1 MNIPSNTMYTEKITP
16 SKRYKYAACIIFI
29 LITITYSLFIFKK
42 DALHV
47 DEVLSFAISTYN
59 SYGFEKNF
67 DEGVLY
73 TSDALKKYLL
83 GYEDSIH
90 DTINDIISLRK
101 NNRDSPHT
109 NFYYSLLRLSLIGSQ
124 FSGMDTLMIR
134 AGILNICI
142 SIITFLL
149 LYKLSLLILT
159 TDTARITC
167 LVLAFFSPAAIANV
181 LFYRPYQL
189 QTLFFVI
196 SIFLFYTIINK
207 INNTTT
213 TTIKN
218 NIHSIIVYSFIISL
232 IILTGYFSLLYIFI
246 FFMSLIYISYTKNTK
261 WLTTIVF
268 ISIITIVFIFLIYP
282 RFFLGLTSYRA
293 SESLFKT
300 MSLTPIENIQQS
312 LSYLYKLVTSNFL
325 CISGVLSVILIY
337 ALYKLRSFSLFWG
350 TIVMAAAFFSSAAL
364 IMAPYKTLR
373 YIMPIF
379 PVYAL
384 IIAKI
389 CDIEGKRG
397 VISCMVV
404 LTFFISTMLSN
415 PVENYKSQPASL
427 PRHGIVI
434 VAEKNTWKLSSLIP
448 FLEGEYSFKNS
459 CPKASWYSSNTAE
472 EIFFIDEQCLTTEV
486 KNTLS
491 LEGRQGYYSIAKR
504 KDSPAE

>member
-1 MNIPSNTMYTEKITP
+1 
-16 SKRYKYAACIIFI
+16 
-29 LITITYSLFIFKK
+29 
-42 DALHV
+42 
-47 DEVLSFAISTYN
+47 
-59 SYGFEKNF
+59 
-67 DEGVLY
+67 
-73 TSDALKKYLL
+73 
-83 GYEDSIH
+83 
-90 DTINDIISLRK
+90 
-101 NNRDSPHT
+101 
-109 NFYYSLLRLSLIGSQ
+109 
-124 FSGMDTLMIR
+124 MIR

-149 LYKLSLLILT
+149 LYKLSLVIFT

-167 LVLAFFSPAAIANV
+167 LILAFFSPAAIANV

-196 SIFLFYTIINK
+196 SIFLFYTITNK
-207 INNTTT
+207 INNTTAKIENNAH
-213 TTIKN
+213 TI
-218 NIHSIIVYSFIISL
+218 ISYSFIISL

-246 FFMSLIYISYTKNTK
+246 FFISLIYISYIKNIK
-261 WLTTIVF
+261 WLKIIAF
-268 ISIITIVFIFLIYP
+268 ISAITILFIFIIYP

-300 MSLTPIENIQQS
+300 ISLTPIENIQQP

-337 ALYKLRSFSLFWG
+337 VLYKLKSFSLFWV
-350 TIVMAAAFFSSAAL
+350 TIVTATAFFSSAAL

-384 IIAKI
+384 IIAKV

-397 VISCMVV
+397 VISCMVI
-404 LTFFISTMLSN
+404 LTFFISTMFST
-415 PVENYKSQPASL
+415 PIENYKSQPTSL

-459 CPKASWYSSNTAE
+459 CPKASWYSSNAAE
-472 EIFFIDEQCLTTEV
+472 KVFFIDEQCLTAEV
-486 KNTLS
+486 KDTLS
-491 LEGRQGYYSIAKR
+491 LEGRQGYYTIAKR
-504 KDSPAE
+504 KDSSAE